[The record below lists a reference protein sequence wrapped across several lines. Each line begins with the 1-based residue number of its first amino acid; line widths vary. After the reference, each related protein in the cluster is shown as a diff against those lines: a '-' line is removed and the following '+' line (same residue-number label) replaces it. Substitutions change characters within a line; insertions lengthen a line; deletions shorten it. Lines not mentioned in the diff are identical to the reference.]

1 MSSLRDMTTDE
12 LLAEVGQRLA
22 PEELGAREVCPKCGE
37 ALVTTM
43 PDGGV
48 VHHRSDKPHACW
60 DRQVKFLSGYGPLQ
74 PNEYVFS
81 CNCEEAHC
89 HGFQVVRG
97 SGYTQ
102 HHVGEW
108 SEEERIADLLR
119 ETAKRLAEAVAP
131 S

>member
-1 MSSLRDMTTDE
+1 MSGLHDMTTDE
-12 LLAEVGQRLA
+12 LLAEIGQRLA
-22 PEELGAREVCPKCGE
+22 PEEAGTCEVCPKCGE
-37 ALVTTM
+37 ALATTM

-48 VHHRSDKPHACW
+48 VDHRSDKPHACW
-60 DRQVKFLSGYGPLQ
+60 NRQVKFLSGYGLLQ

-89 HGFQVVRG
+89 HGFQVARE

-108 SEEERIADLLR
+108 SEEERVADFLR
-119 ETAKRLAEAVAP
+119 EAVRRLAETRATL
-131 S
+131 